1 VSVEGSYHDPKK
13 VVVVE
18 GFLIPKFV
26 TNVRAFLRLTRY
38 YKRLTLGYAKIAEL
52 LFGLTKKDCKFVWT
66 PIY

>member
-26 TNVRAFLRLTRY
+26 TNVRAFLRPQGITKDSPLGMP
-38 YKRLTLGYAKIAEL
+38 RLQSRCLA
-52 LFGLTKKDCKFVWT
+52 
-66 PIY
+66 